1 MRRRYSVRIVN
12 SGSIEEEKKKEELLN
27 QVNTNNYETD
37 EEMKRRLY
45 PEMFAGI
52 DEKPSQETY
61 VLQNGVVGNKY
72 KTDAFMPTKGTYTDK
87 NTYQKIDNI
96 IEGKDYVNS
105 YTRIDNVIGNNSSE
119 SNSVE
124 FGNSTV
130 VEEPE
135 VENYED
141 RMIHSRK
148 PLMEHE
154 YRFLSDEDR
163 RRLTNSN
170 NRGAIYLYSIPGN
183 RSNLHDFSLYVYD
196 GQSWRPIPYRNARV
210 SRYDSI
216 SNQLRSLG
224 YSVGSQLPEGFQN
237 WFFRGLTEI
246 TNHSYYPVVNAAQ
259 ISITDRILPGKLFKL
274 IDSGSGSLREY
285 NFEYERGPDSN
296 NRNNGIDVPID
307 FNAFEAVP
315 EFSQISRYQGAR
327 GLMSNSK
334 IPYQFLIGLG
344 LGLGIMHFL
353 HKKKIM

>member
-1 MRRRYSVRIVN
+1 MRRRYSARIVN
-12 SGSIEEEKKKEELLN
+12 SGSIEEEKKKEEFLN
-27 QVNTNNYETD
+27 QSNTSNSETD

-148 PLMEHE
+148 PLME
-154 YRFLSDEDR
+154 
-163 RRLTNSN
+163 
-170 NRGAIYLYSIPGN
+170 
-183 RSNLHDFSLYVYD
+183 
-196 GQSWRPIPYRNARV
+196 SWRLIPYRNTRV

-224 YSVGSQLPEGFQN
+224 YSVGSQLTEGFQN

-344 LGLGIMHFL
+344 LGLGIMHVL